1 MQDFFFLI
9 CWPVF
14 QIQGLKNCGKD
25 DSPCQTIM
33 IELIWV
39 TYVSEGLLQIKSS
52 LRRRWA
58 HILLL
63 HHLVRIVI
71 PHVQGQRRSPN
82 KTVGG
87 TKSHLESNPRPARN
101 ARRLKQNLVRT
112 RTQRPHRDWAR
123 LAFECSILSCG
134 GMGHQWLAAGTGALA
149 AADLGYPACGISP
162 LWKGHH

>member
-87 TKSHLESNPRPARN
+87 TKSHLESNPIPTRD
-101 ARRLKQNLVRT
+101 ARRAQGLRDPT
-112 RTQRPHRDWAR
+112 RDWAR
-123 LAFECSILSCG
+123 PAFECLSVSCRG
-134 GMGHQWLAAGTGALA
+134 TGQQWPAVGTGALA
-149 AADLGYPACGISP
+149 AADLGHASMWHKPSWRRLPSAP
-162 LWKGHH
+162 P